1 MKAKVTIVWL
11 CLVMQDT
18 VEVEWLKT
26 ARDRAPSLDGGSM
39 WLFML
44 ANGLW
49 HEYETGRGN

>member
-1 MKAKVTIVWL
+1 
-11 CLVMQDT
+11 MQDT